1 MWYLYIIL
9 IIIVLLLFIKL
20 YIKIKYS
27 FWSSQ
32 PVYHMYDIFGRF
44 KLNTIINNN
53 PPDFNK
59 YVNIIDIKT
68 HSYDDLDDK
77 QLEKICNF
85 IRNNFIRMKG
95 TVEYIPE
102 NKHILEPLKSSNH
115 PSYIN
120 IYNEPSLTLND
131 KEALYYS
138 VMTARP
144 LSVTLKNKYRFSTYY
159 VDHLCV
165 TQPMRKKNIANKSI
179 QTFHYNVSR
188 SNPKIQTYLFKR
200 ESKLTIIVPL
210 TIFNIKAFKLSQIP
224 VIAFPHA
231 MYKVIEISIENIN
244 IFVDFVNSKKPELL
258 CTILPDLTNLA
269 ANMKCNNISLYG
281 IFVNNELISVYV
293 FKDTSTSYENQRTA
307 ELLCSL
313 EQCDTNIFVVGFTHA
328 LQLFCKKITAYRV
341 IMDESSANIIVCNYL
356 SKINTTPFLITNGAY
371 YFYNYISESLPPSK
385 CFILS

>member
-1 MWYLYIIL
+1 
-9 IIIVLLLFIKL
+9 
-20 YIKIKYS
+20 
-27 FWSSQ
+27 
-32 PVYHMYDIFGRF
+32 MYDIFGRF
-44 KLNTIINNN
+44 KLNTIINKN

-68 HSYDDLDDK
+68 YSYDDLDNK
-77 QLEKICNF
+77 QLDKICDF

-95 TVEYIPE
+95 IVEYIPE
-102 NKHILEPLKSSNH
+102 NKHILKPLTSSNH

-120 IYNEPSLTLND
+120 IYNEPRLLLND
-131 KEALYYS
+131 KEELYYS

-144 LSVTLKNKYRFSTYY
+144 LSVTLKNKYSFHTYY

-165 TQPMRKKNIANKSI
+165 TEPMRKKNIANRCI

-188 SNPKIQTYLFKR
+188 SNSKIKTYLFKR

-210 TIFNIKAFKLSQIP
+210 TIFNIKAFKVSQIP

-231 MYKVIEISIENIN
+231 MYKVIEISVENIN

-258 CTILPDLTNLA
+258 CTILPELTNLA
-269 ANMKCNNISLYG
+269 ANMNVNNISLYG

-293 FKDTSTSYENQRTA
+293 FKDTSTTYENQKTA

-313 EQCDTNIFVVGFTHA
+313 EQCDTNLFVAGFTQA
-328 LQLFCKKITAYRV
+328 LQLYCKKIRAYRV
-341 IMDESSANIIVCNYL
+341 IMDEISANIIVCNYL
-356 SKINTTPFLITNGAY
+356 SKIKATPFLITNGAY
-371 YFYNYISESLPPSK
+371 YFYNYVSETLPPSK
-385 CFILS
+385 CFMLS